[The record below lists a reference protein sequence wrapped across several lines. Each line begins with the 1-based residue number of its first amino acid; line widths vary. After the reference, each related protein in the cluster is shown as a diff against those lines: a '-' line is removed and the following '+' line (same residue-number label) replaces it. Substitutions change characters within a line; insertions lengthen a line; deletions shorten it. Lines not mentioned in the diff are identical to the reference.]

1 MRLPYNVQ
9 RMSITPEGVSYNAML
24 LPYNVERKSIM
35 PEGAPYKA
43 LQALHAYLMRDGT
56 DARR

>member
-1 MRLPYNVQ
+1 
-9 RMSITPEGVSYNAML
+9 MSITPEGVSYNAML